1 MTLAPRVESTCYVN
15 CVTTMGPEELTTFTV
30 DEVSQQTTT
39 PGQQNA
45 SEGDSQIE
53 S

>member
-15 CVTTMGPEELTTFTV
+15 CVTTMGPEELTSFTV
-30 DEVSQQTTT
+30 VEVSQQTT